1 MSRSI
6 MCMAFV
12 ATVLI
17 CACAPGDAPDHT
29 PQSISGNAA
38 EEIFET
44 VWTTFDRR
52 YALFG
57 ARSVDW
63 QALYEVYRPMV
74 GPETTDEELFDVL
87 TAMLSHL
94 NDTHVTL
101 QAESLGRDFSAG
113 YLGSFVNEMGVEGAM
128 ELLSERPLPKS
139 YFQSR
144 PRTAGDGRFQYGW
157 VEEGI
162 GYFHFGGFEDLDASA
177 MAVDSILEEFDEARA
192 VIVDVR
198 RNSGGDDRVGKAI
211 ADRFADQRRLYMV
224 TRDRN
229 GPQHD
234 DFAEPKYWHA
244 DPAERTFTGPVVL
257 LTNRLSVSAAENFAL
272 AMRVLPH
279 VTVVGD
285 ITSGCFADVEWHD
298 LANGWR
304 FSVAKNL
311 FVDYAGR
318 CWEGLGVP
326 PDIMVRGYELEGD
339 VDRAFELAVNLLKN
353 GGPALQDESASSAAA
368 RMSLVEELGDDLETG
383 GFLEA
388 RAAFDTARR
397 DLPVDSWYLSAGEIN
412 ALGYQMLGAERHAD
426 AIAVFELYVELF
438 PNDAN
443 AYDSLGEAFMVR
455 GDTADAIVNY
465 ERSLRMNPDNNNAVE
480 MLAKLREK

>member
-1 MSRSI
+1 MSRLNI
-6 MCMAFV
+6 CMAFAAIV
-12 ATVLI
+12 VI

-29 PQSISGNAA
+29 PQTITGNPA

-44 VWTTFDRR
+44 VWATFDER

-63 QALYEVYRPMV
+63 RALYEVYRPMV

-94 NDTHVTL
+94 NDTHVML

-113 YLGSFVNEMGVEGAM
+113 YLGSYFKEMGMDGAM
-128 ELLSERPLPKS
+128 ELLSVRPLS
-139 YFQSR
+139 ENYFQSR
-144 PRTAGDGRFQYGW
+144 PQTAGDGRFQYGW
-157 VEEGI
+157 VDEGI
-162 GYFHFGGFEDLDASA
+162 GYFHFGGFGDLAASA
-177 MAVDSILEEFDEARA
+177 EAVDSILEEFDEARA

-198 RNSGGDDRVGKAI
+198 RNSGGDDRVGKTI

-234 DFAEPKYWHA
+234 DFAEPKYWHV

-285 ITSGCFADVEWHD
+285 FTSGCFADMEWHD

-304 FSVAKNL
+304 FSVARNL

-318 CWEGLGVP
+318 CWEGIGVP
-326 PDIMVRGYELEGD
+326 PDIMVRGHELEGD
-339 VDRAFELAVNLLKN
+339 VDRAFEFALSLLRD
-353 GGPALQDESASSAAA
+353 GGPALQDEGGSAAA
-368 RMSLVEELGDDLETG
+368 VRMSLVEELGDDLEIG
-383 GFLEA
+383 SFLEA
-388 RAAFDTARR
+388 REAFDAARKE
-397 DLPVDSWYLSAGEIN
+397 LPADSWYLSSDEIN
-412 ALGYQMLGAERHAD
+412 ALGYEMLGAGRHAD
-426 AIAVFELYVELF
+426 AISIFEVYVELF

-443 AYDSLGEAFMVR
+443 SYDSLGEAFMAS
-455 GDTADAIVNY
+455 GDTGAAIANY
-465 ERSLRMNPDNNNAVE
+465 QRSLDMNPNNGNAVE